1 MSERSTER
9 SGGALTAL
17 SRHSLTGRVFLTVLT
32 GLSACVVVVALSF
45 IGAAAAE
52 RPGVA
57 RSDARDSTSLL
68 AEDLRRT
75 RSRLDASLAAPSS
88 SLALAAALSTGAEVS
103 GDHIAQFARLKSIT
117 DASAVVVVG
126 FDGAVRYADASVS
139 DEHLLSEFAA
149 DTGPVPVQGEIALE
163 DGLSVV
169 AVRPV
174 VRSGAGAP
182 LGWLAIATP
191 LRVSDLA
198 VTGRASI
205 DSSARMPAANLL
217 RIEDPFFDEV
227 LLSVD
232 SDAYYLSMK
241 VPGVDGKLAGSI
253 SVRNRYP
260 SGLLDSSLGALLA
273 AAIGA
278 VVLAGG
284 IVGILLSRQVSR
296 TAGELREYVEARIS
310 GDDSEPAHALSRSLP
325 LEFQAVAG
333 AFDDVLGRLG
343 RRDDELH
350 ALANDL
356 GELEM
361 SLNIILNDSL
371 EGKILVREGRIELIN
386 PAASSHLGI
395 GRDDASGVH
404 FEQAVSSVDFSDESG
419 HHLDGHELLRRCAGS
434 TSVVA
439 VSRPGRSTRYL
450 EVHCT
455 VHRTRQAV
463 QLLTTRDISEARR
476 SEELRSEIM
485 SVVSHDLRAPLT
497 VITGYLDLLT
507 KPLDAGSRETAVTAA
522 RRAATRMQDLL
533 ADLLSVTRAE
543 EVFAPER
550 MDPIDLGPLALD
562 VCRSLEPSAAQR
574 LACTVEGEG
583 VVLGEEKRLRQ
594 VVYNLVTNA
603 IKYAPP
609 DSTIDVTVRP
619 LDHTVALIVEDE
631 GPGIPDEDRD
641 VIFQRF
647 TRLPDGGSRRPGVG
661 LGLYIVSAIV
671 ESHGG
676 SVRVERGGKTG
687 GAQFV
692 VELPAASA

>member
-1 MSERSTER
+1 MKGRVTER
-9 SGGALTAL
+9 DGGGRAAL
-17 SRHSLTGRVFLTVLT
+17 SGHSLTGRVFLTVLT

-52 RPGVA
+52 RPGIA
-57 RSDARDSTSLL
+57 RAGALDITALL
-68 AEDLRRT
+68 AEDLRHH

-88 SLALAAALSTGAEVS
+88 SLELAEVLRDA
-103 GDHIAQFARLKSIT
+103 GGIPDDQIAQFTRLKSIT
-117 DASAVVVVG
+117 NASALIAV
-126 FDGAVRYADASVS
+126 DANGAVRYADATSS
-139 DEHLLSEFAA
+139 DEHRLGELAA
-149 DTGPVPVQGEIALE
+149 STGRSAVQGEMALE

-174 VRSGAGAP
+174 VGSGTGAP
-182 LGWLAIATP
+182 SGWLAIAMP
-191 LRVSDLA
+191 LRVSDLT
-198 VTGRASI
+198 VNGPASI
-205 DSSARMPAANLL
+205 DSAARMPASNLL
-217 RIEDPFFDEV
+217 GIRDPFFDEV
-227 LLSVD
+227 LLNAGTDTYS
-232 SDAYYLSMK
+232 LSMK
-241 VPGVDGKLAGSI
+241 VPGVDGRLAGSI
-253 SVRNRYP
+253 SVRSPYP
-260 SGLLDSSLGALLA
+260 SGLLDSSLAALLA

-284 IVGILLSRQVSR
+284 IVGILLSRLVSR
-296 TAGELREYVEARIS
+296 TAGELREHVTARLS
-310 GDDSEPAHALSRSLP
+310 GDDTGPAISRSLP
-325 LEFQAVAG
+325 LEFQNVAD
-333 AFDDVLGRLG
+333 AFDDVLGRLR

-350 ALANDL
+350 GLANDL
-356 GELEM
+356 AELEM
-361 SLNIILNDSL
+361 SLDIVFNDSL
-371 EGKILVREGRIELIN
+371 EGKVLVREGRIELLN
-386 PAASSHLGI
+386 PAAAAHLGI
-395 GRDDASGVH
+395 TRAEAAGTH
-404 FEQAVSSVDFSDESG
+404 FEEAVASASFTDESG

-434 TSVVA
+434 ASVFAVA
-439 VSRPGRSTRYL
+439 RPGRSTRYL
-450 EVHCT
+450 ETHCT
-455 VHRTRQAV
+455 QHRTRPALL
-463 QLLTTRDISEARR
+463 LLTTRDVSETRR

-507 KPLDAGSRETAVTAA
+507 KPLDAGSRETAVMAA

-533 ADLLSVTRAE
+533 ADLLSVTRTE

-550 MDPIDLGPLALD
+550 LDPVDLGPLALD
-562 VCRSLEPSAAQR
+562 VCRSLEPSSAQR
-574 LACTVEGEG
+574 LACTVEDDG

-609 DSTIDVTVRP
+609 DSTIDVVVRSSG
-619 LDHTVALIVEDE
+619 DTVALIVEDE
-631 GPGIPDEDRD
+631 GPGIADEDRD